1 MLLFALAYQ
10 GRNFLF
16 LFLGELKNQKALLK
30 SIDNSLLGQGVSAH
44 QILSDQLT
52 LYMEVSI
59 ETSIPYSNQGSRLF
73 LPPGFSDLPTALLST
88 SYGFPTN
95 FCFFLLYPSH
105 DLGQNSDY
113 FDIHY
118 LLIEIT

>member
-1 MLLFALAYQ
+1 MNVPKMNYSVTLTTRGGGADY
-10 GRNFLF
+10 
-16 LFLGELKNQKALLK
+16 
-30 SIDNSLLGQGVSAH
+30 AH
-44 QILSDQLT
+44 HIT
-52 LYMEVSI
+52 
-59 ETSIPYSNQGSRLF
+59 THPHP
-73 LPPGFSDLPTALLST
+73 PPGFSDLPTALLST

-113 FDIHY
+113 FVIHY